1 MGVALDMGEASQG
14 SRGNGL
20 DMGPMLE
27 GMGDRLKDSMGESWS
42 FKELESI
49 FS

>member
-1 MGVALDMGEASQG
+1 MLPLEMDEASQE

-20 DMGPMLE
+20 DMSPTLE
-27 GMGDRLKDSMGESWS
+27 GMGDRLKDSMGELRS
-42 FKELESI
+42 FVELESI